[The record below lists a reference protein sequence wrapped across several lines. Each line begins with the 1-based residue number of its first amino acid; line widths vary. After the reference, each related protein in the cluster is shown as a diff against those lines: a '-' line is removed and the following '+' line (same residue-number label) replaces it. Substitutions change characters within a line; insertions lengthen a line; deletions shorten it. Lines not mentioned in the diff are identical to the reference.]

1 MSSFSWDDSNLMGE
15 PAPYAGTMVETPT
28 FIFITSRNI
37 KIYPT
42 LGNDR

>member
-1 MSSFSWDDSNLMGE
+1 MSSFSWDDFNLMDE
-15 PAPYAGTMVETPT
+15 PTPNAGTMVKTPT
-28 FIFITSRNI
+28 FILITSRNI